1 MRILNFLLC
10 TALSLGS
17 GTAFAGWNTSVVLFP
32 EGQPVF
38 VHTPVLKDED
48 LNGVWNRIKEKIQ
61 AQTPLSDQQATILER
76 LCQESFQY
84 CLSNQ
89 TEKENLDLGEN
100 RIITFETKTQLKEGQ
115 EVIAERIISYEED
128 NDLQSYVRC
137 SCFNEE

>member
-17 GTAFAGWNTSVVLFP
+17 GTAFAGWSTYVTLFT
-32 EGQPVF
+32 ENQPVS
-38 VHTPVLKDED
+38 VHTHVLKDED
-48 LNGVWNRIKEKIQ
+48 PNGVWNRLKEKIQ
-61 AQTPLSDQQATILER
+61 AQTPLSDQQATILAR

-84 CLSNQ
+84 CLLNQ

-115 EVIAERIISYEED
+115 EVIKERIVSCEED